1 MSWTQKQGSGV
12 KSMLELSTL
21 TGACMVALGERNAGA
36 FGNDEVLLRDLCAA
50 GKTAEEGIW
59 HMPIFEEQ
67 REAIKGGHSDLVNI
81 AAGRYGGASSA
92 AAFLVGRDDD
102 VGKIR
107 A

>member
-36 FGNDEVLLRDLCAA
+36 FGNDEVLLRDLCVA

-59 HMPIFEEQ
+59 HMPIFDEQ